1 MLIVD
6 TFQRE
11 NAHLYFKSRMYAKC
25 TQMYTNQIK
34 TKKKY
39 SEKVTLYGTAKAFL

>member
-1 MLIVD
+1 MLICVD

-34 TKKKY
+34 TKKNTQK
-39 SEKVTLYGTAKAFL
+39 K